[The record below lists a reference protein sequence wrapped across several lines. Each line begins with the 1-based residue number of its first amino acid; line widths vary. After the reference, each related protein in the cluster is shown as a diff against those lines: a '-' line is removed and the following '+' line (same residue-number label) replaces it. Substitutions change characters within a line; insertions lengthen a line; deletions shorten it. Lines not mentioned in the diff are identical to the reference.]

1 MHVPVNGSFIKRC
14 CNKRGMSKRTV
25 FIVFLATIMGLWTGC
40 KDDVATTGQS
50 VLDSDDKIFV
60 LADTFTISSV
70 VDSCDAII
78 SQADSF
84 LLGEIETD
92 YGTLRASILTQL
104 ACPEGYSYPADFA
117 VDSVD
122 SICLFMY
129 YSSWEGDPNSPIA
142 VNAYL
147 MDKQTF
153 QYSGT
158 YPTDL
163 NISDYC
169 SRKKSI
175 LTNHRIVIASEKLDS
190 IQNNDGTYSP
200 MVRMRVNDD
209 FMQEFASIRSFTDQK
224 TFNEAFKGLLIET
237 SFGSST
243 ILNISDIALGVYYR
257 FGYNKAGRDTVVHD
271 FKAFYANSE
280 VRTVNHL
287 YYEDKKELVEKL
299 QNDSDTYN
307 YIIAPACVYTR
318 LRFPLKEIADTIIQN
333 MRDPLTGD
341 TVKWPYVNKAE
352 VRVSVE
358 NKFTGSSS
366 DKTYNDWIQP
376 ASNML
381 LIREESLERFFLN
394 RELPSDTCALLGTLT
409 QGVDSVG
416 DAIYYYSYDMSDF
429 LTDRLHKILREKL
442 YEVNNNPTLNML
454 LVPVTIGTSTVSN
467 STTAVTSVR
476 QQQTVSA
483 TKIRSAK
490 NGMKLEIVYSG
501 F

>member
-25 FIVFLATIMGLWTGC
+25 FIVFLAAIMGLWTGC

-50 VLDSDDKIFV
+50 VLDADDKIFV

-169 SRKKSI
+169 SREKSI

-318 LRFPLKEIADTIIQN
+318 LQFPLKEIADTIIQN

-429 LTDRLHKILREKL
+429 LTDRLHKILRERL

-467 STTAVTSVR
+467 SATAVTSVR

>member
-1 MHVPVNGSFIKRC
+1 
-14 CNKRGMSKRTV
+14 MSKRTV
-25 FIVFLATIMGLWTGC
+25 FIVFLAAIMGLWTGC

-169 SRKKSI
+169 SREKSI

-318 LRFPLKEIADTIIQN
+318 LQFPLKEIADTIIQN

-358 NKFTGSSS
+358 NKFTGSTS

-394 RELPSDTCALLGTLT
+394 KELPSDTCALLGTLT

-442 YEVNNNPTLNML
+442 YEENNNPTLNML

-467 STTAVTSVR
+467 SATAVTSVR

>member
-1 MHVPVNGSFIKRC
+1 
-14 CNKRGMSKRTV
+14 MSKRTV
-25 FIVFLATIMGLWTGC
+25 FIVFLAAIMGLWTGC

-169 SRKKSI
+169 SREKSI

-224 TFNEAFKGLLIET
+224 TFNEAFKGLLLET

-318 LRFPLKEIADTIIQN
+318 LQFPLKEIADTIIQN

-358 NKFTGSSS
+358 NKFTGSTS

-394 RELPSDTCALLGTLT
+394 KELPSDTCALLGTLT

-442 YEVNNNPTLNML
+442 YEENNNPTLNML
-454 LVPVTIGTSTVSN
+454 LVPVTIGTSTVST
-467 STTAVTSVR
+467 SATAVTSVR

>member
-1 MHVPVNGSFIKRC
+1 
-14 CNKRGMSKRTV
+14 
-25 FIVFLATIMGLWTGC
+25 
-40 KDDVATTGQS
+40 
-50 VLDSDDKIFV
+50 
-60 LADTFTISSV
+60 
-70 VDSCDAII
+70 
-78 SQADSF
+78 
-84 LLGEIETD
+84 
-92 YGTLRASILTQL
+92 
-104 ACPEGYSYPADFA
+104 
-117 VDSVD
+117 
-122 SICLFMY
+122 MY

-142 VNAYL
+142 INAYL

-153 QYSGT
+153 EYSGT

-163 NISDYC
+163 NIGDYC
-169 SRKKSI
+169 SRDKSI

-190 IQNNDGTYSP
+190 IQNSDGTYSP

-209 FMQEFASIRSFTDQK
+209 FLQEFASIRSFPDQK

-318 LRFPLKEIADTIIQN
+318 LSFPMKEISDAIIQN
-333 MRDPLTGD
+333 MCDPVAGD

-366 DKTYNDWIQP
+366 EKTYNDWIQP

-381 LIREESLERFFLN
+381 LIREESLERFFIN

-416 DAIYYYSYDMSDF
+416 NAIYYYSYDMSDF
-429 LTDRLHKILREKL
+429 LTDRLHKILRENL
-442 YEVNNNPTLNML
+442 HEVNNEPTLNML
-454 LVPVTIGTSTVSN
+454 LVPVTIGTSTVST
-467 STTAVTSVR
+467 SATAVTSVR

>member
-1 MHVPVNGSFIKRC
+1 
-14 CNKRGMSKRTV
+14 
-25 FIVFLATIMGLWTGC
+25 LWTGC

-50 VLDSDDKIFV
+50 VLDEGDKIFV
-60 LADTFTISSV
+60 LADTFEISSA

-84 LLGEIETD
+84 LLVEIETD

-142 VNAYL
+142 INAYL

-163 NISDYC
+163 NIGDYC
-169 SRKKSI
+169 SRDKSI

-190 IQNNDGTYSP
+190 IQNSDGTYSP

-209 FMQEFASIRSFTDQK
+209 FLQDFASIRSFPDQK

-318 LRFPLKEIADTIIQN
+318 LSFPMKEISDAIIQN

-366 DKTYNDWIQP
+366 DKTYNDWMQP
-376 ASNML
+376 SANML
-381 LIREESLERFFLN
+381 LIREESLERFFIN

-416 DAIYYYSYDMSDF
+416 NAIYYYSYDMSDF
-429 LTDRLHKILREKL
+429 LTDRLHKILRENL
-442 YEVNNNPTLNML
+442 REVNNEPTLNML
-454 LVPVTIGTSTVSN
+454 LVPVTIGTSTVST
-467 STTAVTSVR
+467 SATAVTSVR

>member
-1 MHVPVNGSFIKRC
+1 
-14 CNKRGMSKRTV
+14 MSKRAV
-25 FIVFLATIMGLWTGC
+25 FIVFLAAIMGLWTGC

-163 NISDYC
+163 NIGDYC
-169 SRKKSI
+169 SREKSI

-287 YYEDKKELVEKL
+287 YYEDKKELIEKL

-318 LRFPLKEIADTIIQN
+318 LQFPLKEIADTIIQN

-358 NKFTGSSS
+358 NKFTGSTS

-381 LIREESLERFFLN
+381 LIREESLERFFVN
-394 RELPSDTCALLGTLT
+394 KELPSDTCALLGTLT

-442 YEVNNNPTLNML
+442 YEENNNPTLNML

-467 STTAVTSVR
+467 SATAVTSVR

>member
-1 MHVPVNGSFIKRC
+1 M
-14 CNKRGMSKRTV
+14 NKRTG
-25 FIVFLATIMGLWTGC
+25 FIVFFAAVLGLWTGC

-50 VLDSDDKIFV
+50 VLDEGDKIFV
-60 LADTFTISSV
+60 LADTFEISSA

-142 VNAYL
+142 INAYL

-153 QYSGT
+153 EYSGT

-163 NISDYC
+163 NIGDYC
-169 SRKKSI
+169 SRDKSI

-190 IQNNDGTYSP
+190 IQNSDGTYSP

-209 FMQEFASIRSFTDQK
+209 FLQEFASIRSFPDQK

-318 LRFPLKEIADTIIQN
+318 LSFPMKEISDAIIQN
-333 MRDPLTGD
+333 MCDPVAGD

-366 DKTYNDWIQP
+366 EKTYNDWMQP
-376 ASNML
+376 SQNML
-381 LIREESLERFFLN
+381 LIREESLERFFIN

-416 DAIYYYSYDMSDF
+416 NAIYYYSYDMSDF
-429 LTDRLHKILREKL
+429 LTDRLHKILRENL
-442 YEVNNNPTLNML
+442 HEVNNEPTLNML
-454 LVPVTIGTSTVSN
+454 LVPVTIGTSTVST
-467 STTAVTSVR
+467 SATAVTSVR

>member
-1 MHVPVNGSFIKRC
+1 
-14 CNKRGMSKRTV
+14 MSKRIV
-25 FIVFLATIMGLWTGC
+25 FIVFLAAIMGLWTGC

-169 SRKKSI
+169 SRDKSI

-318 LRFPLKEIADTIIQN
+318 LQFPLKEIADTIIQN

-358 NKFTGSSS
+358 NKFTGSTS

-381 LIREESLERFFLN
+381 LIREESLERFFVN
-394 RELPSDTCALLGTLT
+394 KELPSDTCALLGTLT

-442 YEVNNNPTLNML
+442 YEENNNPTLNML

-467 STTAVTSVR
+467 SATAVTSVR

-483 TKIRSAK
+483 TKILSAK

>member
-1 MHVPVNGSFIKRC
+1 
-14 CNKRGMSKRTV
+14 MSKRTV
-25 FIVFLATIMGLWTGC
+25 FIVFLAAIMSLWTGC

-169 SRKKSI
+169 SREKSI

-299 QNDSDTYN
+299 QTDSDTYN

-318 LRFPLKEIADTIIQN
+318 LQFPLKEIADTIIQN

-358 NKFTGSSS
+358 NKFTGSTS

-381 LIREESLERFFLN
+381 LIREESLERFFIN
-394 RELPSDTCALLGTLT
+394 KELPSDTCALLGTLT

-442 YEVNNNPTLNML
+442 YEENNNPTLNML

-467 STTAVTSVR
+467 SATAVTSVR

>member
-1 MHVPVNGSFIKRC
+1 
-14 CNKRGMSKRTV
+14 MSKRTV
-25 FIVFLATIMGLWTGC
+25 FIVFLAAITGLWTGC

-50 VLDSDDKIFV
+50 VLDADDKIFV

-169 SRKKSI
+169 SREKSI

-318 LRFPLKEIADTIIQN
+318 LQFPLKEIADTIIQN

-358 NKFTGSSS
+358 NKFTGSTS

-429 LTDRLHKILREKL
+429 LTDRLHKILREKS

-467 STTAVTSVR
+467 SATAVTSVR

>member
-1 MHVPVNGSFIKRC
+1 
-14 CNKRGMSKRTV
+14 MSKRIV
-25 FIVFLATIMGLWTGC
+25 FIVFLAAIMGLWTGC

-50 VLDSDDKIFV
+50 VLDADDKIFV

-163 NISDYC
+163 NIGDYC
-169 SRKKSI
+169 SREKSI

-299 QNDSDTYN
+299 QKDSDTYN

-318 LRFPLKEIADTIIQN
+318 LQFPLKEIADTIIQN
-333 MRDPLTGD
+333 MSDPLTGD

-358 NKFTGSSS
+358 NKFTGSTS

-394 RELPSDTCALLGTLT
+394 KELPSDTCALLGTLT

-442 YEVNNNPTLNML
+442 YEENNNPTLNML

-467 STTAVTSVR
+467 SATAVTSVR

>member
-1 MHVPVNGSFIKRC
+1 
-14 CNKRGMSKRTV
+14 MSKRAV
-25 FIVFLATIMGLWTGC
+25 FIVFLAAIMGLWTGC

-169 SRKKSI
+169 SRDKSI

-224 TFNEAFKGLLIET
+224 TFNEAFKGLLLET

-257 FGYNKAGRDTVVHD
+257 FGYKKAGRDTVVHD

-318 LRFPLKEIADTIIQN
+318 LQFPLKEIADTIIQN

-358 NKFTGSSS
+358 NKFTGSTS

-381 LIREESLERFFLN
+381 LIREESLERFFVN
-394 RELPSDTCALLGTLT
+394 KELPSDTCALLGTLT

-442 YEVNNNPTLNML
+442 YEENNNPTLNML

-467 STTAVTSVR
+467 SATAVTSVR

>member
-1 MHVPVNGSFIKRC
+1 MVHNEAL
-14 CNKRGMSKRTV
+14 N
-25 FIVFLATIMGLWTGC
+25 L
-40 KDDVATTGQS
+40 
-50 VLDSDDKIFV
+50 
-60 LADTFTISSV
+60 
-70 VDSCDAII
+70 
-78 SQADSF
+78 
-84 LLGEIETD
+84 
-92 YGTLRASILTQL
+92 ILTQL
-104 ACPEGYSYPADFA
+104 LRRNLGEAISAMDNFLAIYPHQ
-117 VDSVD
+117 
-122 SICLFMY
+122 
-129 YSSWEGDPNSPIA
+129 
-142 VNAYL
+142 VNADRL
-147 MDKQTF
+147 FAIK
-153 QYSGT
+153 
-158 YPTDL
+158 
-163 NISDYC
+163 SDYQLMADYWRRGFKDPQLPNLYDTLLKRMYVLYANIAN
-169 SRKKSI
+169 SYDIRHMSLLSSLYYRSHTAARDWAPQNIREELESFVSEVAMLELEAPHTAEPKRKELYARHHRSMVELFDYI
-175 LTNHRIVIASEKLDS
+175 LTSGMWTDGFSSAMEEMLLSPTVDTGDQQLIVTAVMLAAINCFDITKF
-190 IQNNDGTYSP
+190 
-200 MVRMRVNDD
+200 R
-209 FMQEFASIRSFTDQK
+209 
-224 TFNEAFKGLLIET
+224 LL
-237 SFGSST
+237 
-243 ILNISDIALGVYYR
+243 V
-257 FGYNKAGRDTVVHD
+257 
-271 FKAFYANSE
+271 
-280 VRTVNHL
+280 HL
-287 YYEDKKELVEKL
+287 YQKAIDEPVRQRALVGWAFALDTGIGQSIYPEQKELVEKL

-318 LRFPLKEIADTIIQN
+318 LQFPLKEIADTIIQN

-429 LTDRLHKILREKL
+429 LTDRLHKILRERL

-467 STTAVTSVR
+467 SATAVTSVR

>member
-1 MHVPVNGSFIKRC
+1 
-14 CNKRGMSKRTV
+14 
-25 FIVFLATIMGLWTGC
+25 
-40 KDDVATTGQS
+40 
-50 VLDSDDKIFV
+50 
-60 LADTFTISSV
+60 
-70 VDSCDAII
+70 
-78 SQADSF
+78 
-84 LLGEIETD
+84 
-92 YGTLRASILTQL
+92 
-104 ACPEGYSYPADFA
+104 
-117 VDSVD
+117 
-122 SICLFMY
+122 MY

-142 VNAYL
+142 INAYL

-153 QYSGT
+153 EYSGT

-163 NISDYC
+163 NIGDYC
-169 SRKKSI
+169 SRDKSI

-190 IQNNDGTYSP
+190 IQNSDGTYSP

-209 FMQEFASIRSFTDQK
+209 FLQEFASIRSFPDQK

-318 LRFPLKEIADTIIQN
+318 LSFPMKEISDAIIQN
-333 MRDPLTGD
+333 MCDPVAGD

-366 DKTYNDWIQP
+366 EKTYNDWMQP
-376 ASNML
+376 SQNML
-381 LIREESLERFFLN
+381 LIREESLERFFIN

-416 DAIYYYSYDMSDF
+416 NAIYYYSYDMSDF
-429 LTDRLHKILREKL
+429 LTDRLHKILRENL
-442 YEVNNNPTLNML
+442 HEVNNEPTLNML
-454 LVPVTIGTSTVSN
+454 LVPVTIGTSTVST
-467 STTAVTSVR
+467 SATAVTSVR

>member
-1 MHVPVNGSFIKRC
+1 
-14 CNKRGMSKRTV
+14 MSKRIV
-25 FIVFLATIMGLWTGC
+25 FIVFLAAIMGLWTGC

-169 SRKKSI
+169 SREKSI

-318 LRFPLKEIADTIIQN
+318 LQFPLKEIADTIIQN

-358 NKFTGSSS
+358 NKFTGSTS

-381 LIREESLERFFLN
+381 LIREESLERFFVN
-394 RELPSDTCALLGTLT
+394 KELPSDTCALLGTLT

-429 LTDRLHKILREKL
+429 LTDRLHKILRKNL
-442 YEVNNNPTLNML
+442 YEENNNPTLNML

-467 STTAVTSVR
+467 SATAVTSVR

>member
-1 MHVPVNGSFIKRC
+1 MYKRFAFI
-14 CNKRGMSKRTV
+14 G
-25 FIVFLATIMGLWTGC
+25 FPLLAIMLLWTAC
-40 KDDVATTGQS
+40 KDDVTTTGES
-50 VLDSDDKIFV
+50 ILDENDAIIV
-60 LADTFTISSV
+60 LADTFSISSA

-92 YGTLRASILTQL
+92 YGVLRASVLTQL
-104 ACPEGYSYPADFA
+104 ACPEGYTYPEGFT
-117 VDSVD
+117 VD

-129 YSSWEGDPNSPIA
+129 YSSWVGDDKSPLAI
-142 VNAYL
+142 NAYL
-147 MDKQTF
+147 MDKNTF
-153 QYSGT
+153 RYNST

-163 NISDYC
+163 NIDDY
-169 SRKKSI
+169 STRSKSI
-175 LTNHRIVIASEKLDS
+175 LTNHRIVVASEKRDS
-190 IQNNDGTYSP
+190 ILNTNGQYVP

-209 FMQEFASIRSFTDQK
+209 FMQDFASITNFESQDK
-224 TFNEAFKGLLIET
+224 FNEQFKGLLLET
-237 SFGSST
+237 SFGSAT
-243 ILNISDIALGVYYR
+243 MLNISDVALGVFYH
-257 FGYNKAGRDTVVHD
+257 FQYNKAGKDTTVSD
-271 FKAFYANSE
+271 MKAFYANSE
-280 VRTVNHL
+280 VRTVNQL
-287 YYEDKKELVEKL
+287 VYRDKKEWVETL
-299 QNDSDTYN
+299 QQDSDTYN

-318 LRFPLKEIADTIIQN
+318 LQFPLKEIADTIIQN

-358 NKFTGSSS
+358 NKFTGSTS

-381 LIREESLERFFLN
+381 LIREESLERFFVN
-394 RELPSDTCALLGTLT
+394 KELPSDTCALLGTLT

-442 YEVNNNPTLNML
+442 YEENNNPTLNML

-467 STTAVTSVR
+467 SATAVTSVR